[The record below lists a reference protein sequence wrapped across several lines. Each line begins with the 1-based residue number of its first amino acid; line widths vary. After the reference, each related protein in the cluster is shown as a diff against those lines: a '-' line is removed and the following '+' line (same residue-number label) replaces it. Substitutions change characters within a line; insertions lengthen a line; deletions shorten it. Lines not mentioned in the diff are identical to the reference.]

1 LPDKSVNRNPLT
13 EKQLELTAVCKKFE
27 HRCQSN
33 RKGIKIFKYNDNFD
47 TVCNLMSYMI
57 IVDIRACEWTINRAE
72 NAAERA
78 ENWVSESAAG
88 VESVA
93 GAGDHRSGNRE

>member
-1 LPDKSVNRNPLT
+1 
-13 EKQLELTAVCKKFE
+13 
-27 HRCQSN
+27 
-33 RKGIKIFKYNDNFD
+33 
-47 TVCNLMSYMI
+47 MSYMI